1 MGSILGCRSAA
12 IGMAAGLSSGRSPFL
27 NISSPFPSRQHRGET
42 EESPEAAKAQRV
54 ITARLEFAEKIGN
67 SDHALL
73 ASIYAEWTS
82 QQSQGGKRKA
92 LCDTLGLSFP
102 AMKEMEQL
110 GSLLDAALRS
120 IGFGASPEADR
131 NANSPRIIQT
141 CAVAAMSPGQ
151 LIKLVKPKTIYNET
165 AQGAKEKDNLSKDL
179 KLFIRQSQDPTDG
192 SSVSEKEERVFIHPS
207 SSNFSTGTYG
217 CPWLVYFQLLRT
229 SKPYLRDVTEC
240 SPYALLLF
248 GGPLR
253 VQASKDLILI
263 DDWVTLSANA
273 RIGSLVG
280 ALRRQVDQLLAL
292 KTTDASADISNSDT
306 MKLIIS
312 ILKTDGI
319 GGAKK

>member
-1 MGSILGCRSAA
+1 M
-12 IGMAAGLSSGRSPFL
+12 
-27 NISSPFPSRQHRGET
+27 NIVPPRPTRQQQGES

-54 ITARLEFAEKIGN
+54 LKARHEFAEKIGN

-73 ASIYAEWTS
+73 ASIYGEWTS
-82 QQSQGGKRKA
+82 EQSHGGKRKA

-110 GSLLDAALRS
+110 GNLLDVALRS
-120 IGFGASPEADR
+120 IGFVASPEADR
-131 NANSPRIIQT
+131 NASSPRIIHA

-151 LIKLVKPKTIYNET
+151 LVKIIRPKTTYSET

-179 KLFIRQSQDPTDG
+179 KLFIRQSQEPADG
-192 SSVSEKEERVFIHPS
+192 SSQKEKEERVFIHPS
-207 SSNFSTGTYG
+207 SSNFTTGAYG

-248 GGPLR
+248 GGPLT

-306 MKLIIS
+306 MKLITS

-319 GGAKK
+319 GGAQT